1 MGTFSI
7 DAKDFEWI
15 DGSRDDPEDLC
26 LHGHAT
32 AIIGNQKLEYWVTVS
47 ATALYLL
54 KSLTE
59 NHLINE
65 DIIQM
70 MPCCGHFMIPNKD
83 LSEVVISGC
92 GHGIDWSVIH
102 EDDDTVKIILE
113 DGTEEKIA
121 MADYKAEVFR
131 FADKIEAYYQ
141 SCSPKIIPEDQFER
155 DGYTA
160 FWNEW
165 HRRRGM

>member
-15 DGSRDDPEDLC
+15 DGSRNDPEDLC
-26 LHGHAT
+26 LHGYAT

-59 NHLINE
+59 NHLIDE

-70 MPCCGHFMIPNKD
+70 LPYCG
-83 LSEVVISGC
+83 L
-92 GHGIDWSVIH
+92 
-102 EDDDTVKIILE
+102 
-113 DGTEEKIA
+113 
-121 MADYKAEVFR
+121 
-131 FADKIEAYYQ
+131 
-141 SCSPKIIPEDQFER
+141 
-155 DGYTA
+155 
-160 FWNEW
+160 
-165 HRRRGM
+165 